1 MLVDDLLESLES
13 SCQYFL
19 IGRTGGDL
27 TFCGSILDIS
37 TEFIHSEVASV
48 SRDKDNNILTIYV
61 R

>member
-1 MLVDDLLESLES
+1 MLVDNLLESLES

-27 TFCGSILDIS
+27 IFCGSILDIP
-37 TEFIHSEVASV
+37 TEFIHGEVASID
-48 SRDKDNNILTIYV
+48 RDKDNNILTIRV